1 MRKLIKAK
9 NKLLFIL
16 SLAMNQLSFNFF
28 SLMKEPLN
36 VVIQLFKVLVK
47 QNNITI

>member
-1 MRKLIKAK
+1 MRNLIKAK
-9 NKLLFIL
+9 NKFFIL
-16 SLAMNQLSFNFF
+16 SLAMNQLSFKFV

-36 VVIQLFKVLVK
+36 VVFQLFKVLLK

>member
-9 NKLLFIL
+9 NKFFIL

-36 VVIQLFKVLVK
+36 VVFQLFKVLFK
-47 QNNITI
+47 KKN